1 MDENLCKKI
10 NSLIAFYVENKL
22 GFEEQKIVEQ
32 HLIDCP
38 ECRDKYVQM
47 KDAIKNLRKSYENLL
62 EEFKQIEEN
71 NLFKIKEYE
80 VFFANISSYIDNEL
94 PYNDAVKFRKYLLKS
109 KPAQKGLQEA
119 YSLENKLQKTF
130 RDYSEN
136 LRINYSKNIIDKLK
150 QERKE
155 PVSMVFKRMIITLG
169 VLLLFTI
176 AFFVYAA
183 TVYNKQVSETTKIET
198 SQTPPDIQAETWEE
212 EEIANP
218 NEKNETTSKP
228 ETLADVSGQ

>member
-10 NSLIAFYVENKL
+10 NSLIALYVENKL
-22 GFEEQKIVEQ
+22 GLEEQKIVEQ

-62 EEFKQIEEN
+62 EEFKQMEEN
-71 NLFKIKEYE
+71 NLFKIKEHE

-109 KPAQKGLQEA
+109 KPAQKGLREA

-130 RDYSEN
+130 RDYSDN

-155 PVSMVFKRMIITLG
+155 PIGMVFKRMIITLG

-198 SQTPPDIQAETWEE
+198 QSPELQAGTWEE
-212 EEIANP
+212 DEIANP
-218 NEKNETTSKP
+218 DETNEETAEP